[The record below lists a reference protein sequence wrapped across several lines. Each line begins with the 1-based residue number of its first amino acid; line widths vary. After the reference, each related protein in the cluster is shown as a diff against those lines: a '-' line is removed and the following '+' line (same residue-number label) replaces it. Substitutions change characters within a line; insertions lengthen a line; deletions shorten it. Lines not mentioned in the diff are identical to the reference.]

1 MGKRSNIDFASLK
14 VADIPKLNGY
24 QRHRYDVWVK
34 TQERKKQIKND
45 NVHGFVEC
53 FNKSCEAYICASKI
67 KEP

>member
-45 NVHGFVEC
+45 NVHGFC
-53 FNKSCEAYICASKI
+53 DYLTNSCSVYSDSNRV
-67 KEP
+67 

>member
-1 MGKRSNIDFASLK
+1 MIGRHRLDYSQIK
-14 VADIPKLNGY
+14 VEDVPKLSKHH
-24 QRHRYDVWVK
+24 QQQYDIWAK
-34 TQERKKQIKND
+34 AQERKKQIKND